1 MLKLYVHIIRLY
13 DGFDGKQVGNVLK
26 CVIVYNRYTL
36 HFFCVFG
43 KWPKWNISFNGMMIV
58 SDVAF
63 GEIFAWQIMVKSI
76 KVHALV
82 SVGWQKRLTSDWD

>member
-36 HFFCVFG
+36 HFFVCL
-43 KWPKWNISFNGMMIV
+43 V
-58 SDVAF
+58 SDQNGTF
-63 GEIFAWQIMVKSI
+63 RLMV
-76 KVHALV
+76 
-82 SVGWQKRLTSDWD
+82 